1 MVTNHCMV
9 QAKIVFT
16 LEFKMHNAV
25 RDLGCIRPTFSNPFQ
40 QTSYYAEAATA
51 MQQGEGV
58 NLKWELNSKLYMCGE
73 NTQYVIANILMLLL
87 NTF

>member
-51 MQQGEGV
+51 LTICNAAGG
-58 NLKWELNSKLYMCGE
+58 GG
-73 NTQYVIANILMLLL
+73 
-87 NTF
+87 